1 MEILNLIPSFGNI
14 AWTIAAFVVAL
25 SIIVAVHEYGHY
37 IVGRWSG
44 IHAEVFSLGF
54 GPVLF
59 SRVDKHG
66 TRWQMAA
73 LPFGGFVKFLGD
85 SDAASGKDGEAISAL
100 SAAER
105 RRTMHGAPLWARAAT
120 VLAGPVFN
128 FILTFLIYC
137 AMILY
142 FGISVD
148 RAVVGEVK
156 PLPNDAQ
163 TLLPG
168 DEILALNGVKTP
180 DMEAF
185 VTTARALP
193 AAEATDYT
201 IARDG
206 RDITIQGPFPFP
218 AMIGSIALESAA
230 QDAKLAEGDVIL
242 SVNDQ
247 RVLAFTDLVEI
258 VKTSKA
264 MPLSLKIWRDDGQGG
279 AEFETTLTPRMTTIP
294 ARDGG
299 FEERY
304 LIGLT
309 EGMVFTTPR
318 YTPGPLETVSL
329 GVQRTWN
336 LITTSLSGLGHIV
349 AGTISSCNL
358 RGPIGIAKTSSA
370 AASQGGLTFMMMIA
384 ALSTAVGLMNLFPI
398 PVLDGGHL
406 VFHAYEAVT
415 GKPPSDRALKAM
427 MMVGL
432 TLLLSL
438 MVFALSNDLFCP

>member
-1 MEILNLIPSFGNI
+1 MIPSFGSF

-85 SDAASGKDGEAISAL
+85 ADAASGKDGEAMRTL
-100 SAAER
+100 SPAEL

-120 VLAGPVFN
+120 VLAGPMFN

-137 AMILY
+137 AVILH
-142 FGISVD
+142 FGVSVD

-168 DEILALNGVKTP
+168 DEILAINGVETP
-180 DMEAF
+180 DMESF
-185 VTTARALP
+185 MLTARDLP
-193 AAEATDYT
+193 AAVTSDYT
-201 IARDG
+201 ITRDG
-206 RDITIQGPFPFP
+206 RDIALQGPYPFP
-218 AMIGSIALESAA
+218 AMIGSVALESAA

-247 RVLAFTDLVEI
+247 PVVAFTDLVEI
-258 VKTSKA
+258 VKASKDA
-264 MPLSLKIWRDDGQGG
+264 PLSLKIWRDDGQGG

-309 EGMVFTTPR
+309 DGMVFTPEL

-329 GVQRTWN
+329 SVERTWS

-349 AGTISSCNL
+349 SGAISCCNL

-370 AASQGGLTFMMMIA
+370 AASQGGLTFIMMIA

-415 GKPPSDRALKAM
+415 GKPPSDRALRAM